1 MSTVSLP
8 ESEWLRTLAQRQPKA
23 AELLEKSPEE
33 QRRLGYFHTLR
44 EICQQPSTWKQT
56 CEIMLRQMPA
66 LKASVKGIGSLILT
80 GSGSS
85 EYAGDCVRL
94 VLQNELKI
102 VTQAISGGI
111 ILANGVKGIP
121 PERPRGERG
130 SPRSCGTS
138 VPRSSSQ
145 PRADRRDVR
154 LDNLMAGGQLSL
166 ASLNAPAS
174 QRFQIIYIK

>member
-121 PERPRGERG
+121 PERPALMVSIARSGD
-130 SPRSCGTS
+130 SPES
-138 VPRSSSQ
+138 VG
-145 PRADRRDVR
+145 A
-154 LDNLMAGGQLSL
+154 
-166 ASLNAPAS
+166 
-174 QRFQIIYIK
+174 